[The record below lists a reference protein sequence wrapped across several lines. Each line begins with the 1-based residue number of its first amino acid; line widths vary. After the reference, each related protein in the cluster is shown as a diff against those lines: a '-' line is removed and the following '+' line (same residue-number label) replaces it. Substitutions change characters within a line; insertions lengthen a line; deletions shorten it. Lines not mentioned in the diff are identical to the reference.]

1 MLSVENLTVRYGQV
15 AAVQG
20 LSLEC
25 RPGELVALLGP
36 NGSGKSSTLLAIAG
50 ALPADSVTGELR
62 FDDTSL
68 RGRSP
73 EAIVRSGIAL
83 VPEGRRIFGTLT
95 VEENLLLG
103 GTVRKNAREVRED
116 IDRLIERFPILGTK
130 QGAYAG
136 TLSGGEQQ
144 QLAIARALLSSP
156 RLLML
161 DEPSLGL
168 APLVI
173 DEMFEIVSSLR
184 DEGTTILLVEQNAL
198 RALEISDR
206 CYLLHHGRL
215 EMEGA
220 SATVIDDPNF
230 VNAYFGDGV
239 GRGATAS

>member
-1 MLSVENLTVRYGQV
+1 MLLVEDLTVRYGPV
-15 AAVQG
+15 AAVQR

-25 RPGELVALLGP
+25 RAGEMVALLGP
-36 NGSGKSSTLLAIAG
+36 NGAGKSSTLAAIAG
-50 ALPADSVTGELR
+50 ALPADALGGSITFEGS
-62 FDDTSL
+62 SL

-73 EAIVRSGIAL
+73 ETIVRDGIAL

-95 VEENLLLG
+95 VEDNLLLG
-103 GTVRKNAREVRED
+103 ATVRKDQHEVRTD
-116 IDRLIERFPILGTK
+116 IEMLVNRFPVLGK
-130 QGAYAG
+130 KRNVHAA

-144 QLAIARALLSSP
+144 QLAIARALLARP

-173 DEMFEIVSSLR
+173 DEMFEIIAGLR
-184 DEGTTILLVEQNAL
+184 AEGTTVLLVEQNAL

-215 EMEGA
+215 ELQGP
-220 SATVIDDPNF
+220 SAVLRNDSDFID
-230 VNAYFGDGV
+230 AYFGDDVGGGV
-239 GRGATAS
+239 ITA

>member
-1 MLSVENLTVRYGQV
+1 MLSVDNLTVRYGPV

-36 NGSGKSSTLLAIAG
+36 NGAGKSSTLLALAG
-50 ALPADSVTGELR
+50 ALPADAVGGDLR
-62 FDDTSL
+62 FEGTSL

-73 EAIVRSGIAL
+73 EAIVRDGIAL
-83 VPEGRRIFGTLT
+83 VPEGRRIFGSLT

-103 GTVRKNAREVRED
+103 ATVRKDAGEVSKH
-116 IDRLIERFPILGTK
+116 IDELIERFPILGK
-130 QGAYAG
+130 KRGNYAG

-144 QLAIARALLSSP
+144 QLAIARALLSRP
-156 RLLML
+156 KLLML

-173 DEMFEIVSSLR
+173 DEMFEIVASLR

-220 SATVIDDPNF
+220 SATVINDPDF
-230 VNAYFGDGV
+230 ISAYFGDGV
-239 GRGATAS
+239 GRGVTAP